1 MTRLF
6 STHILSGAL
15 GGMPNAYVAATR
27 SVDPGTLTVAFLWN
41 GFKDV
46 QGVNVKPSAKTTFIY
61 VQPISILSQVIA
73 KIKDQS
79 WRQRKALREAEVR
92 ASARVYEDK
101 SIIGGFCLHFRFC
114 QPSSDSPINCID
126 MHWCILHIVIHAVW
140 RSNDETFVYLIVKGS
155 LAEKLPIYEQHRR
168 VIESLRNS
176 RVN

>member
-46 QGVNVKPSAKTTFIY
+46 QGVNVKPSAKTTFVY

-101 SIIGGFCLHFRFC
+101 SIIGGSLSALQIFSAKFRFSNKKLHWYALMHITYC
-114 QPSSDSPINCID
+114 HSCRLKEQRWNICIFD
-126 MHWCILHIVIHAVW
+126 IV
-140 RSNDETFVYLIVKGS
+140 Y
-155 LAEKLPIYEQHRR
+155 
-168 VIESLRNS
+168 
-176 RVN
+176 